1 MEVNSVFF
9 SDETKHSGEPTS
21 PGDIVHL
28 EDYKY
33 HPTQIDVIDYN
44 NDSLTENQDAE
55 LEKFTELIDKDSVT
69 WIDVKGLED
78 IGLLKEIQ
86 TRFKIHPLVIED
98 LLRPYQRPKLEIY
111 DDHLFIIMRLVHKEK
126 DFLSEQNGL
135 VIGKNYLIT
144 FQEFPGDVFDPVRQR
159 IKEGRKRIRLA
170 GADYLSYSLLDTVI
184 DSYFPILEELG
195 DELEELE
202 DRILANSEHDN
213 LQSLHRRKRV
223 LLVLRRSAWAQ
234 RETIGQLQRE
244 ELEFISPETRI
255 FFRDSY
261 DHAIRILEII
271 EGYREM
277 ATSLTDLHMTSIS
290 NRMNEI
296 MKVLTV
302 LGTIFLPLTFIAGVY
317 GMNFDIESSPY
328 NMPELYW
335 YWGYPAVLLLM
346 LVIAVGLLF
355 FFRRKKWL

>member
-1 MEVNSVFF
+1 MFF
-9 SDETKHSGEPTS
+9 SDETKHSGEATS

-33 HPTQIDVIDYN
+33 HPTQIDLIDYN
-44 NDSLTENQDAE
+44 SDTLTEENDTGIEA
-55 LEKFTELIDKDSVT
+55 TDGLIDKDSVT
-69 WIDVKGLED
+69 WIDVTGLGN
-78 IGLLKEIQ
+78 IKLLKEIQ
-86 TRFKIHPLVIED
+86 SRFNIHPLVIED

-111 DDHLFIIMRLVHKEK
+111 DDHLVIIMRLIHQEK
-126 DFLSEQNGL
+126 DFLSEQIGL
-135 VIGKNYLIT
+135 VIGDNYLIT

-159 IKEGRKRIRLA
+159 IREGRKRIRSG

-195 DELEELE
+195 GELEELE

-213 LQSLHRRKRV
+213 LQNLHRKKRI
-223 LLVLRRSAWAQ
+223 LLILRRSAWAQ
-234 RETIGQLQRE
+234 REMIGQLQRG
-244 ELEFISPETRI
+244 ELEFVSSETRI
-255 FFRDSY
+255 FLRDSY

-296 MKVLTV
+296 MKVLTII
-302 LGTIFLPLTFIAGVY
+302 GTIFLPLTFIAGVY

-346 LVIAVGLLF
+346 FIIAVGLLIF
-355 FFRRKKWL
+355 FSRKKWL